1 MTTPSDSSKPE
12 SPGITREMLQNW
24 RVASLARERDG
35 AAASIASE
43 DQLLESRRLVIADDA
58 DVSDFWVFGYGSL
71 IYNPIIEHSHRAIA
85 SIYGYHRR
93 FCLWTKIG
101 RGSPDCP
108 GLVLSLDRGG
118 SCKGVAFRL
127 NPQNAIAELDLL
139 WRREMMTMAYRP
151 RLISLHTDIGLKRG
165 LAFVANPA
173 RPAYAQPMPFEATV
187 EVVAHAAGF
196 NGPCRD
202 YLYDTVKGMQ
212 ACGIRDRQLEKLA
225 AAVQQRLASH

>member
-1 MTTPSDSSKPE
+1 MSVE
-12 SPGITREMLQNW
+12 RAIQGITRETLKNW
-24 RVASLARERDG
+24 RVALLARERDG
-35 AAASIASE
+35 AEACIANE

-71 IYNPIIEHSHRAIA
+71 IYNPIIDHKQRVIA
-85 SIYGYHRR
+85 SIYGYRRR

-118 SCKGVAFRL
+118 SCKGVAFQL
-127 NPQNAIAELDLL
+127 NPQNAIVELDLL
-139 WRREMMTMAYRP
+139 WRREMMTMAYQP
-151 RLISLHTDIGLKRG
+151 RLLSLYTDIGLKRG
-165 LAFVANPA
+165 LAFVANPT

-196 NGPCRD
+196 NGPCRE

-212 ACGIRDRQLEKLA
+212 ASGIRDQQLEKLA

>member
-1 MTTPSDSSKPE
+1 MSVELTIQ
-12 SPGITREMLQNW
+12 GITRETLKNW
-24 RVASLARERDG
+24 RVSLLARKRDG
-35 AAASIASE
+35 AEACIATE

-71 IYNPIIEHSHRAIA
+71 IYNPIIDHKQRAIA

-118 SCKGVAFRL
+118 SCKGVAFQL

-139 WRREMMTMAYRP
+139 WRREMMTMAYQP
-151 RLISLHTDIGLKRG
+151 RLLSLHTDIGLKRG

-196 NGPCRD
+196 NGPCRE
-202 YLYDTVKGMQ
+202 YLYDTIKGMQ

>member
-1 MTTPSDSSKPE
+1 MTKPSDSSKPE

-35 AAASIASE
+35 AEARIASE
-43 DQLLESRRLVIADDA
+43 DQLIKSRRLVIADDA

-71 IYNPIIEHSHRAIA
+71 IYNPIIEHSQRAIT

-93 FCLWTKIG
+93 LCLWTKIG

-165 LAFVANPA
+165 LAFVANSA

-196 NGPCRD
+196 NGPCRE
-202 YLYDTVKGMQ
+202 YLYDTVKGIQ
-212 ACGIRDRQLEKLA
+212 AFGIRDHQLEKLA

>member
-1 MTTPSDSSKPE
+1 MNME
-12 SPGITREMLQNW
+12 LAIQGITRETLKNW
-24 RVASLARERDG
+24 RVALLARERDG
-35 AAASIASE
+35 AEACIATE

-71 IYNPIIEHSHRAIA
+71 IYNPIIDHKQRAIA

-118 SCKGVAFRL
+118 SCKGVAFQL
-127 NPQNAIAELDLL
+127 NPQNAIDELDLL
-139 WRREMMTMAYRP
+139 WRREMMTMAYQP
-151 RLISLHTDIGLKRG
+151 RLLSLHTDIGLKRG
-165 LAFVANPA
+165 LAFVANPT

-212 ACGIRDRQLEKLA
+212 ACGICDRQLEKLA

>member
-1 MTTPSDSSKPE
+1 MSVELTIQGT
-12 SPGITREMLQNW
+12 TRETLKNW
-24 RVASLARERDG
+24 RVALLARERDG
-35 AAASIASE
+35 AEASIASE

-93 FCLWTKIG
+93 LCLWTKIG
-101 RGSPDCP
+101 RGSPNCP

-165 LAFVANPA
+165 LAFVANPT

-196 NGPCRD
+196 NGPCRE
-202 YLYDTVKGMQ
+202 YLYDTIKGMQ

>member
-196 NGPCRD
+196 NGPCRE

-225 AAVQQRLASH
+225 AAV